1 MDRKRD
7 KGKAKLIQPT
17 QTSRLSPMSI
27 SLEEEKTEKLMSQ
40 SIRAPSTQ
48 DLRKLPASIADLSS
62 TTQFYNPSQSK
73 IMDIRPPRNKQFTQR
88 TSSHIQKTQNAVIT
102 FGNYS
107 LQRCDD
113 PSTKF
118 RPIMGIVMTE
128 EQQCLLDNLWH
139 IQTMPQAS
147 TLEEPK
153 LGFLINGKHSIDD
166 EGNGTGLLLLQ
177 VFPPTRFL
185 SEDDIVQF
193 YHHGMIDYMEFR
205 LNSETG
211 RLLNRL
217 GEKFVITTGNIATHI
232 FPPTIG
238 CKIFASFPHADSH
251 TYRPSRK
258 RIFIDHKAASSDYL
272 EKLAITTDINF
283 ANMPWLNTPQ
293 IDKELISD
301 VPPKLH
307 TNTLEKF
314 IKKHQQTPELPDHFH
329 WEQFRLLGE
338 GHYIQIYA
346 KQNWSMLLPF
356 VGESDLLELK
366 HIKDLEDEEDSD
378 P

>member
-1 MDRKRD
+1 MLSQKVEMLEAKNAQLLQKLEKRERRENTSLYRNYD
-7 KGKAKLIQPT
+7 MFRTRILDTPWRRCLKPVIERFPEFKQIVSKKICSEFPLVLYELQQKLI
-17 QTSRLSPMSI
+17 
-27 SLEEEKTEKLMSQ
+27 
-40 SIRAPSTQ
+40 
-48 DLRKLPASIADLSS
+48 DIAFGDTLN
-62 TTQFYNPSQSK
+62 TR
-73 IMDIRPPRNKQFTQR
+73 MRVVER
-88 TSSHIQKTQNAVIT
+88 T
-102 FGNYS
+102 
-107 LQRCDD
+107 
-113 PSTKF
+113 
-118 RPIMGIVMTE
+118 
-128 EQQCLLDNLWH
+128 
-139 IQTMPQAS
+139 
-147 TLEEPK
+147 
-153 LGFLINGKHSIDD
+153 DD

-205 LNSETG
+205 LNSETEQ
-211 RLLNRL
+211 LLNRL

-378 P
+378 PGTPVSIDSTHRDF